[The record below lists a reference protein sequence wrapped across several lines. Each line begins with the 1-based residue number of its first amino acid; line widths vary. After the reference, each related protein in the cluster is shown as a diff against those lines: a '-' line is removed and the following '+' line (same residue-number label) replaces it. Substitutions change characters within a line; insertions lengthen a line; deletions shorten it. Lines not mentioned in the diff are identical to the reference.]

1 MTKMTTETM
10 KMTMMKTKQQMQFVL
25 AATAIALVAGLP
37 TALQAQTSAQPTPY
51 NDGVA
56 HLTPAPPAAGA
67 QVDPAKSFD
76 AALTRVEGLWM
87 GAAQAMPADKYDFA
101 PSAAIFAS
109 GQKVQYD
116 GVRTYAQIVTH
127 TIQANYMYFS
137 MVGGIKPDVDTKAI
151 GDLKSK
157 DDIVKALAATFA
169 FAHKAVTNVTAA
181 NAFQSVR
188 GVQTPASMFAGAIGH
203 AEDEYGQ
210 AVEYLRMN
218 AIVPPASEPKGK

>member
-1 MTKMTTETM
+1 MTTMMKMTTM
-10 KMTMMKTKQQMQFVL
+10 RMQFVL
-25 AATAIALVAGLP
+25 AATAVALAAGVP
-37 TALQAQTSAQPTPY
+37 TALLAQTSPY

-56 HLTPAPPAAGA
+56 HPTPPPPAAGSP
-67 QVDPAKSFD
+67 VDPAKSFD

-101 PSAAIFAS
+101 PSAAIFAP
-109 GQKVQYD
+109 GQKVQYG

-169 FAHKAVTNVTAA
+169 FAHKAVANVTVA

-188 GVQTPASMFAGAIGH
+188 GAQTPASMFAGAIGH

-218 AIVPPASEPKGK
+218 DLVPPASEPKAKM

>member
-1 MTKMTTETM
+1 
-10 KMTMMKTKQQMQFVL
+10 
-25 AATAIALVAGLP
+25 
-37 TALQAQTSAQPTPY
+37 
-51 NDGVA
+51 
-56 HLTPAPPAAGA
+56 
-67 QVDPAKSFD
+67 
-76 AALTRVEGLWM
+76 M

-101 PSAAIFAS
+101 PSAAMFAP

-116 GVRTYAQIVTH
+116 GVRTFGQIVTH

-169 FAHKAVTNVTAA
+169 FAHKAVANVTTA

-188 GVQTPASMFAGAIGH
+188 GAQTPASMFAGAIGH

-218 AIVPPASEPKGK
+218 AIVPPASEPKPKM